1 MNRFDNNN
9 ESDKNLENGVNW
21 YVINTYRILL
31 NKLESMKI
39 GDITEFKTRVSQ
51 RMIDTIKK
59 RYEQLC
65 KESSY
70 NGIEGLS

>member
-1 MNRFDNNN
+1 MNKTDNNGELHHGHN
-9 ESDKNLENGVNW
+9 VNW
-21 YVINTYRILL
+21 YVVTIYRTLI

-39 GDITEFKTRVSQ
+39 GDRTEFNTVVSQ
-51 RMIDTIKK
+51 GMIDTIKK

-70 NGIEGLS
+70 NGIEWLS